1 MDVCVYDCYV
11 VLYQVPAGTRTVQT
25 VSPGCIPG
33 RVCACMRDT
42 AGRPRAHA
50 CGTPPAGHVLL
61 FLFLFRHGHALVRQL
76 QAWLCRCHCFPWPG
90 MGSVSHLTTSM
101 RASTVATGS
110 LLGLGL
116 PACKLRCTGS
126 AQ

>member
-1 MDVCVYDCYV
+1 MYVCMIVTWFCIRCRRAQGQFR
-11 VLYQVPAGTRTVQT
+11 LYPLA
-25 VSPGCIPG
+25 VSLGEY
-33 RVCACMRDT
+33 
-42 AGRPRAHA
+42 AHA
-50 CGTPPAGHVLL
+50 CGTPPAGHVLLFL

-76 QAWLCRCHCFPWPG
+76 QAWLCSCHCFPWPG

-116 PACKLRCTGS
+116 PACKLRCAGS